1 MGTNNGVPRMTILAK
16 ICGINSFSGAQAAI
30 DNGADF
36 LGFIYFP
43 KSPRHLTIDAARSLM
58 EQAKRHAFTRQS
70 SVKRVS
76 VVVNPDNELLDHIH
90 RELSPDFIQLH
101 GHETPERVA
110 DIRTR
115 LNVPLI
121 KAISVS
127 SKDDVAAARAYEPLV
142 AHMLFDAKPP
152 ADATLPGGVGAKFD
166 WTLMDG
172 HKGAAP
178 WFLAGGLDPWNV
190 GEAIT
195 TAKAPMV
202 DVSSGVERGPGLKD
216 PALISSF
223 LKAVKGL

>member
-1 MGTNNGVPRMTILAK
+1 MTVLAK
-16 ICGINSFSGAQAAI
+16 ICGINSFSAAQAAI
-30 DNGADF
+30 DHGAGF

-43 KSPRHLTIDAARSLM
+43 KSPRHLGVDAARSLM
-58 EQAKRHAFTRQS
+58 EQAKQHAFTHQLR
-70 SVKRVS
+70 VKRVS

-90 RELSPDFIQLH
+90 RELQPDFIQLH

-110 DIRTR
+110 DIRAR

-121 KAISVS
+121 KAITVS

-152 ADATLPGGVGAKFD
+152 ADAGLPAGVGAKFD
-166 WTLMDG
+166 WTLMEG
-172 HKGAAP
+172 HKGSAP

-190 GEAIT
+190 ADAVA

-216 PALISSF
+216 ASLISNF
-223 LKAVKGL
+223 LKAVKGI

>member
-1 MGTNNGVPRMTILAK
+1 MTILTK
-16 ICGINSFSGAQAAI
+16 ICGINSFMAAHTAI
-30 DNGADF
+30 DGGADL
-36 LGFIYFP
+36 LGFIYFS
-43 KSPRHLTIDAARSLM
+43 KSPRHLPIDSAQALMQQAR
-58 EQAKRHAFTRQS
+58 QHATTRARK
-70 SVKRVS
+70 VNLVS
-76 VVVNPDNELLDHIH
+76 VVVNPDNDLLDHIA
-90 RELSPDFIQLH
+90 RELKPDFIQLH
-101 GHETPERVA
+101 GHETPQRVA

-127 SKDDVAAARAYEPLV
+127 SKDDVLAARAYEPLV

-152 ADATLPGGVGAKFD
+152 ADAALPGGVGAKFD

-172 HKGAAP
+172 HKGSSP

-190 GEAIT
+190 AEAIT
-195 TAKAPMV
+195 TSKAPMV

>member
-1 MGTNNGVPRMTILAK
+1 MTILAK
-16 ICGINSFSGAQAAI
+16 ICGINSFMAAQTAI
-30 DNGADF
+30 DNGADL
-36 LGFIYFP
+36 LGFIYFS
-43 KSPRHLTIDAARSLM
+43 KSPRHLPIDSAHALMQQAR
-58 EQAKRHAFTRQS
+58 QHASTRPNK
-70 SVKRVS
+70 VNLVS
-76 VVVNPDNELLDHIH
+76 VVVNPDNELLDHIG
-90 RELSPDFIQLH
+90 RALKPDFIQLH

-110 DIRTR
+110 DIRAR

-127 SKDDVAAARAYEPLV
+127 SKDDVSAARAYDPLV

-152 ADATLPGGVGAKFD
+152 ADAALPGGVGAKFD

-172 HKGAAP
+172 HRGSAP

-190 GEAIT
+190 ADAIN

-216 PALISSF
+216 GSLISNF
-223 LKAVKGL
+223 LKAVKSI